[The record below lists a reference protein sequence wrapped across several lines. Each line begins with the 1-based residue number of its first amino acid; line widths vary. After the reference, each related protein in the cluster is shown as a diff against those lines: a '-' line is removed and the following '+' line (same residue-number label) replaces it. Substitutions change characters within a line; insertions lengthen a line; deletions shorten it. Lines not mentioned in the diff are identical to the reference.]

1 MCRSYSAFRQQEVK
15 TSTSAMAFLGLSFY
29 RKSKTS
35 CENSENIVK
44 TSETREITEI
54 STIVDSN
61 VDNMEPD
68 LLNISHI
75 SVPETIIDECNEN
88 QNLSMLIDPDVFD
101 ASIVSAN
108 DFKGDSKSEKGKLTN
123 GQLVKNE
130 QERLC

>member
-68 LLNISHI
+68 
-75 SVPETIIDECNEN
+75 
-88 QNLSMLIDPDVFD
+88 F
-101 ASIVSAN
+101 
-108 DFKGDSKSEKGKLTN
+108 F
-123 GQLVKNE
+123 
-130 QERLC
+130 